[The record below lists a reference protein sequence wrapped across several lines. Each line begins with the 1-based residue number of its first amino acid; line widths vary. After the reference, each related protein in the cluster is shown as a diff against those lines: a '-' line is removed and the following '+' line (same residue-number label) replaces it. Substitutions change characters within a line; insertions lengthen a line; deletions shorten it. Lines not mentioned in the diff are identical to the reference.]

1 MLKAKGEGL
10 YKITRKRAFDFAQEE
25 LWVVAKE
32 KKDKKGKKEELIGK
46 CILVHLSPKEVNVAL
61 VPTRSGQNLQEAI
74 AQVQQIYEKVGVT
87 LHITTE
93 KPFDISDQL
102 KNGTLPTENE
112 FGDLSTY
119 SPEQMQSSLN
129 LQPTE
134 SQKTTLITSFW

>member
-1 MLKAKGEGL
+1 MPN
-10 YKITRKRAFDFAQEE
+10 RRRFN
-25 LWVVAKE
+25 
-32 KKDKKGKKEELIGK
+32 
-46 CILVHLSPKEVNVAL
+46 LVHLSPKEVNVAL
-61 VPTRSGQNLQEAI
+61 VPTQSGQNLQEAI

-119 SPEQMQSSLN
+119 SPE
-129 LQPTE
+129 
-134 SQKTTLITSFW
+134 

>member
-1 MLKAKGEGL
+1 MKDYTKSLVRELSTLRRKNYGL
-10 YKITRKRAFDFAQEE
+10 LPKKRKT
-25 LWVVAKE
+25 
-32 KKDKKGKKEELIGK
+32 KKGKKEELIGK

-61 VPTRSGQNLQEAI
+61 VPTQSGQNLQEAI

-134 SQKTTLITSFW
+134 SQKRTLGSFITFKR